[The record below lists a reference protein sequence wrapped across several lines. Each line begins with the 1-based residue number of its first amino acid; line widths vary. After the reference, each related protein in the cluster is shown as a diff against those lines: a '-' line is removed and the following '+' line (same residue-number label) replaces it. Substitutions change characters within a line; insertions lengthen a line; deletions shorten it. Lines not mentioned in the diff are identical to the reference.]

1 MGHRLSK
8 ITTRT
13 GDDGTTGLANGE
25 RLRKTDIRFEA
36 MGDLDELNC
45 QIGIVLAQ
53 QPLPRFAE
61 PLKVIQHRLFD
72 MGGELAIPGYVAID
86 DTQLAV
92 LDALI
97 EQFNADLPPL
107 KEFVL
112 PGGSPLAAQMHL
124 TRAVCRRAERSVWCV
139 ADAAASNAPHNPSS
153 LRYLNR
159 LSDLLFVF
167 ARHCARAQ
175 GAEVTWQR
183 C

>member
-25 RLRKTDIRFEA
+25 RRQKADPRFDA

-45 QIGIVLAQ
+45 QIGVVLSL
-53 QPLPRFAE
+53 QPLPRFADA
-61 PLKVIQHRLFD
+61 LRTIQHRLFD
-72 MGGELAIPGYVAID
+72 MGGELAIPGHAAIGDAHVA
-86 DTQLAV
+86 A
-92 LDALI
+92 LDELI
-97 EQFNADLPPL
+97 ATFNADLPPL

-124 TRAVCRRAERSVWCV
+124 ARAVSRRAERSLWRV
-139 ADAAASNAPHNPSS
+139 AQLESHNTAS

-167 ARHCARAQ
+167 ARHAARAH
-175 GAEVTWQR
+175 GAEVIWQR
-183 C
+183 Y